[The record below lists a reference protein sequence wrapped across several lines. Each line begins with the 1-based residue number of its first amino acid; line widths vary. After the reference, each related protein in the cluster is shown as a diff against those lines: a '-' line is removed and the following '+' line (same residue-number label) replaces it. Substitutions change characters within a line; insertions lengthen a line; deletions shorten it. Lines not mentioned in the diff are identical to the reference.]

1 MTRRIAGLLI
11 LFQLTVAGAAA
22 QKQIV
27 LERRDA
33 TVTLEPYAPN
43 ILRFTMSL
51 KKDAALAPPGYGILA
66 QPSETGWTHE
76 HKDGMDIVKSD
87 RMTIKM
93 PAPHY
98 DAKTTKYT
106 CDTCQYFSGSTPW
119 VPLTVT
125 DAGGKTLLNMT
136 GWQMSVP
143 NRKD

>member
-1 MTRRIAGLLI
+1 
-11 LFQLTVAGAAA
+11 
-22 QKQIV
+22 
-27 LERRDA
+27 
-33 TVTLEPYAPN
+33 
-43 ILRFTMSL
+43 MSL
-51 KKDAALAPPGYGILA
+51 KKDAALAPPGYGIIG

-76 HKDGMDIVKSD
+76 HKDGMDTYRSD

-136 GWQMSVP
+136 GWSMSAAVDHHRP
-143 NRKD
+143 LRCAIDGPGVFPGGRQFSLA